1 MPDTPLEVAGKYTRG
16 ITYPCSKDK
25 VLEIVSR
32 NGAPADVIEQLRTAP
47 YDRYT
52 QPSEI
57 LAALWLEGR
66 STPFR
71 GDVRAP
77 NPFPGRRAAP

>member
-1 MPDTPLEVAGKYTRG
+1 MPDTPLEVAAKYTRG
-16 ITYPCSKDK
+16 IAYPCSKDE
-25 VLEIVSR
+25 VIEIVSR
-32 NGAPADVIEQLRTAP
+32 NGAPADVIEQLRHAP
-47 YDRYT
+47 YARYT

-71 GDVRAP
+71 GDTNAR

>member
-1 MPDTPLEVAGKYTRG
+1 MADTPLEIAGKYTHG
-16 ITYPCSKDK
+16 IAYPCSKENVVD
-25 VLEIVSR
+25 IMTR
-32 NGAPADVIEQLRTAP
+32 NGAPADVIAQLRTAP

-77 NPFPGRRAAP
+77 NPFPGRREAP

>member
-1 MPDTPLEVAGKYTRG
+1 MPDTPLEVVGKYTRG
-16 ITYPCSKDK
+16 IHYPCSKEEVID
-25 VLEIVSR
+25 IVTR
-32 NGAPADVIEQLRTAP
+32 NGAPSDVVAQLRSAP

-57 LAALWLEGR
+57 LAALWLGGR

-71 GDVRAP
+71 GDTNAR

>member
-1 MPDTPLEVAGKYTRG
+1 MPDTPLEVAGKYTHG
-16 ITYPCSKDK
+16 IAYPCSKEE
-25 VLEIVSR
+25 VIEIVSR
-32 NGAPADVIEQLRTAP
+32 NGAPADVIAQLRAAP

-71 GDVRAP
+71 GDVSAH

>member
-1 MPDTPLEVAGKYTRG
+1 MRETPLEAQGKYTHG
-16 ITYPCSKDK
+16 IAYPCSKEK
-25 VLEIVSR
+25 VIEVVTR

-71 GDVRAP
+71 GDGRAP